1 MNPSKKDDELWVHQK
16 MKLAYYPGCTLH
28 GTAREYDASTKAVC
42 KAVGIE
48 LTEIE
53 DWNCCGA
60 LEAIFDRE
68 LSMGLSARNSM
79 LAQRT
84 GLDLVIPCSICSH
97 NLSRADKAMKT
108 DEVFR
113 AKIEK
118 ALGAKYNGIK
128 IKHLLDVV
136 VNDVGI
142 NALARNFK
150 KSLKGVKAVPYYGC
164 LLVRPSEV
172 SRFDNPEN
180 PISLDNLIKA
190 TGAECLPFTQKTKCC
205 GGNLLMSRQDYAFLL
220 TKKIFDEAK
229 AAGANCIVVTCPM
242 CHMLLDGQQHMI
254 EKAHNT
260 VIDLPVLYF
269 TQLVGLA
276 LGLSE
281 KELEL
286 DKNMVSPVKLL
297 ESIAKEEKKEE
308 TKVEQKAAKE
318 AAE

>member
-1 MNPSKKDDELWVHQK
+1 MR
-16 MKLAYYPGCTLH
+16 LAYYPGCTLH

-42 KAVGIE
+42 SAIGIE
-48 LTEIE
+48 LNEIE

-60 LEAIFDRE
+60 LEAIFDKE

-97 NLSRADKAMKT
+97 NLSRADKAMRAN
-108 DEVFR
+108 EAFR

-118 ALGAKYNGIK
+118 ALGVKYNGVK

-136 VNDVGI
+136 VNDVGTEE
-142 NALARNFK
+142 LSK
-150 KSLKGVKAVPYYGC
+150 KFIKPLKGIKAVPYYGC

-180 PISLDNLIKA
+180 PQSLDNLIKA
-190 TGAECLPFTQKTKCC
+190 TGAECLPFTQKTRCC
-205 GGNLLMSRQDYAFLL
+205 GGNLLMSKQDYAFML
-220 TKKIFDEAK
+220 TKKLFDEAK

-254 EKAHNT
+254 EKMHGIK
-260 VIDLPVLYF
+260 IDLPVLYF
-269 TQLVGLA
+269 TQLIGIAMGL
-276 LGLSE
+276 GE

-286 DKNMVSPVKLL
+286 DRNMVSPAGLL
-297 ESIAKEEKKEE
+297 ESIGKEKPDE
-308 TKVEQKAAKE
+308 TKETGAGQKE
-318 AAE
+318 AEE